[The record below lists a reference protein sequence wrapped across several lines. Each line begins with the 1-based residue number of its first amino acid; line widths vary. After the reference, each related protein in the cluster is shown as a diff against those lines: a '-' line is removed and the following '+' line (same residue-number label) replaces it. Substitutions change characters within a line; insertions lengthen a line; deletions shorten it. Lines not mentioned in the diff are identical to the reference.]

1 MPRKSDSI
9 KIPPST
15 PLSPQDEDTYAHILT
30 LVKKAIAA
38 KDDGDRP
45 KPTSKKQI
53 NRTAPERRVSDK
65 SAARASDAAIR
76 CLIRYFSGLN
86 ARKAMVSAGID
97 WGTLQVMRWS
107 DPDFKRAWDWCHAE
121 KARLLNLKALAV
133 AEMAL
138 DGETVD
144 KSTLRFAQW
153 LLGVTD
159 RETYGEHR
167 ESSHAQG
174 QGGPAVVYNINLAPI
189 SPPVVAP
196 NLCEKSVSHQP
207 VIDIT
212 SSK

>member
-9 KIPPST
+9 KPIPPST
-15 PLSPQDEDTYAHILT
+15 PLSPQDEDTYAHILL
-30 LVKKAIAA
+30 LVDRAIAA
-38 KDDGDRP
+38 KEG
-45 KPTSKKQI
+45 SKTTDQKQ
-53 NRTAPERRVSDK
+53 TPHATPERRVSDK

-107 DPDFKRAWDWCHAE
+107 DPDFKRAWDWCHTE
-121 KARLLNLKALAV
+121 KARLLNLKAVAV

-138 DGETVD
+138 DGEAVD

-159 RETYGEHR
+159 REAYGEHR
-167 ESSHAQG
+167 DASRAQG

-189 SPPVVAP
+189 SPPVATP
-196 NLCEKSVSHQP
+196 NLCEKSVNNHP

>member
-1 MPRKSDSI
+1 MPRKFASI
-9 KIPPST
+9 KPIPPST
-15 PLSPQDEDTYAHILT
+15 PLSPQDEDTYAHILL
-30 LVKKAIAA
+30 LVDRAIAA
-38 KDDGDRP
+38 RDGAKTTDRG
-45 KPTSKKQI
+45 QI
-53 NRTAPERRVSDK
+53 NRTTPERRVSDK
-65 SAARASDAAIR
+65 STARASDAAIR

-121 KARLLNLKALAV
+121 KARLLNLKAVAV

-138 DGETVD
+138 DGEAVD

-159 RETYGEHR
+159 RDAYGEHR
-167 ESSHAQG
+167 DASRAQG

-189 SPPVVAP
+189 SPPVATP
-196 NLCEKSVSHQP
+196 NLCEKSVNNHP
-207 VIDIT
+207 VIDIVGN
-212 SSK
+212 K